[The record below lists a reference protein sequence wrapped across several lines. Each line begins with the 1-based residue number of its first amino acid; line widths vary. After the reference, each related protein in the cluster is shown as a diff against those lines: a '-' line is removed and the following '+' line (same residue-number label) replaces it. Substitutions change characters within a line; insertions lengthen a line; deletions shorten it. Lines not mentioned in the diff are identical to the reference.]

1 MAANTDPKMD
11 FRYKDAA
18 GVEIEAYQVTKGAR
32 WDAEHWPPWLQTQGN
47 AKDINKVYTDAAD
60 PNRLFISLDSGRFG
74 LEHDAYVIFENG
86 QLRVQSGGAFD
97 EQFTKVVPV
106 PPRILDEPSLPDFE
120 LMNKLDDAGKIVAR
134 TPEEV
139 EAKRAEI
146 AARPSLQVGHLASE
160 LPPAM
165 AAAEAAGMVSSTLR
179 PKVEIAYEMLLDDD
193 DSAGLKV
200 LRQALAD
207 ETDWCNC
214 APGSCIGG
222 PRWGCRQNSP
232 LVAGSRP
239 AK

>member
-1 MAANTDPKMD
+1 MGNTDPKMD

-106 PPRILDEPSLPDFE
+106 PDRILDDPSMPDFE
-120 LMNKLDDAGKIVAR
+120 LLNKLEDGKIVPR
-134 TPEEV
+134 TPEEI

-146 AARPSLQVGHLASE
+146 AARPQEYVVVADAIPIPVENVIGSQ
-160 LPPAM
+160 
-165 AAAEAAGMVSSTLR
+165 STLR
-179 PKVEIAYEMLLDDD
+179 PKVEIAYEMLLDDWDWAD

-214 APGSCIGG
+214 APGQCTGG

-232 LVAGSRP
+232 LVA
-239 AK
+239 K